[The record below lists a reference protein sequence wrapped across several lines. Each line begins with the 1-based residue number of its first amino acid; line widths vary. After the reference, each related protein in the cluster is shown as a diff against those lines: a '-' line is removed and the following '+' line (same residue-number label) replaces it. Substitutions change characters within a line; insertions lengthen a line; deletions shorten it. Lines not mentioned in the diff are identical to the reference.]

1 MRKSDQLTR
10 ILFDVSVNG
19 ERRAMQI
26 RSISTYSFDVSA
38 NGDRRVIPSRRFP
51 PKKRLLGNEWVSI
64 SSSFVIC
71 LLGWVNQERF
81 FPLSKSCLNFFI
93 VKKIES
99 FAHLKMF
106 SWIVAM
112 CILTC
117 VVGQDEEYSDGVGC
131 IVHHPP
137 HNDEFSCASLCDPT
151 LIQAEIV
158 KAVFLSGYYANFD
171 CVKNKTSLKVCWN
184 FFENM
189 KKNYRQKFFEVIGK
203 NDLSFHFP
211 KNFGVKNEE
220 VWVVFHIIQK
230 TTYCDLV
237 T

>member
-1 MRKSDQLTR
+1 MWKRLKGFFCSFLSFFIQCKRGQKDFLKYLH
-10 ILFDVSVNG
+10 ILIRLSAQIRSIDTYSFDVSVNG
-19 ERRAMQI
+19 ERRGMQI

-189 KKNYRQKFFEVIGK
+189 KKII
-203 NDLSFHFP
+203 D
-211 KNFGVKNEE
+211 KNF
-220 VWVVFHIIQK
+220 
-230 TTYCDLV
+230 LR
-237 T
+237 